1 MTPLLSGI
9 RVVDL
14 TSVIMGP
21 FATFQLGA
29 LGADVIKVEPPTGE
43 AVRHIGPMKSPL
55 MGAMFLNANRN
66 KRSICLDLKDE
77 QARHALHRIIAGADV
92 VVHNMRRRAAARLG
106 IDAATLQALNPRL
119 IHCTAVGFARGGP
132 YADDAAYDD
141 VVQALSGFAA
151 VNANAKGE
159 PRYIPQIAVDKI
171 SGLFIVE
178 GVLAALLH
186 RERTGEARAFEVTML
201 ECAAHFLLTEH
212 LQGQIY
218 DPPIGPPGYARLMNP
233 YRRPYPTKDGFVA
246 VLPYIDKHWEKI
258 LPIIGREDVLKE
270 DWFRTVTT
278 RSAKVRE
285 LYQMLDE
292 IMPSRTTEE
301 WLAAF
306 PRGRHPLRAG
316 QHARVAFRRPASDD
330 LGLLCRATRTRPKA
344 LCAPRAT
351 RSTSARPSPTAR
363 RRPMASIPA
372 RSSPRPASRPT
383 RSTASP
389 PPAPPVPPRSRGE
402 FSGRVGD
409 AG

>member
-1 MTPLLSGI
+1 VTPLLSGI
-9 RVVDL
+9 RIVDL

-66 KRSICLDLKDE
+66 KRSVCIDLKE
-77 QARHALHRIIAGADV
+77 KGGQAALHRIVAGADV
-92 VVHNMRRRAAARLG
+92 VVHNMRRRAAARVG

-119 IHCTAVGFARGGP
+119 IHCTAVGFARGGA

-212 LQGQIY
+212 LQGMIY
-218 DPPIGPPGYARLMNP
+218 EPPIGPPGYARLLNP
-233 YRRPYPTKDGFVA
+233 YRRPYPTKNGFVA

-258 LPIIGREDVLKE
+258 LPIIGREDVMKE

-278 RSAKVRE
+278 RSARVRD

-292 IMPSRTTEE
+292 VMPSRTTEE
-301 WLAAF
+301 WLVLFREADIPCGPVNTLDSLFHDPHLAGSGF
-306 PRGRHPLRAG
+306 FVEQQHPTEGRLCTTRHPLDFGPAEPD
-316 QHARVAFRRPASDD
+316 RPAPANGEHTREV
-330 LGLLCRATRTRPKA
+330 LAEAGL
-344 LCAPRAT
+344 
-351 RSTSARPSPTAR
+351 SADEIDRLAVAGAIGA
-363 RRPMASIPA
+363 AS
-372 RSSPRPASRPT
+372 
-383 RSTASP
+383 
-389 PPAPPVPPRSRGE
+389 
-402 FSGRVGD
+402 
-409 AG
+409 

>member
-9 RVVDL
+9 RVIDL

-21 FATFQLGA
+21 FATAQLGA

-66 KRSICLDLKDE
+66 KRSVCLDLKRED
-77 QARHALHRIIAGADV
+77 ARAALHRIVATADV
-92 VVHNMRRRAAARLG
+92 VVHNMRRTAACKIG
-106 IDAATLQALNPRL
+106 IDATTLQAINPRL
-119 IHCTAVGFARGGP
+119 VHCTAVGFARGGA
-132 YADDAAYDD
+132 YQDDAAYDD
-141 VVQALSGFAA
+141 VVQGLSGFAA

-233 YRRPYPTKDGFVA
+233 YRRPYPTRDGFIA
-246 VLPYIDKHWEKI
+246 VLPYIDKHWEKV
-258 LPIIGREDVLKE
+258 LPIIGRQDVLKE

-278 RSAKVRE
+278 RSANVRE
-285 LYQMLDE
+285 LYRMLDE
-292 IMPSRTTEE
+292 VMPSRTTDE
-301 WLAAF
+301 WLKLFRDADIPCGPVNTLDSLFEDPHLAGSGF
-306 PRGRHPLRAG
+306 FVAHDHPTEGPLRVTRHPIDFG
-316 QHARVAFRRPASDD
+316 PTEPDRPAPANGEHTREI
-330 LGLLCRATRTRPKA
+330 LREAGLAEVEIDA
-344 LCAPRAT
+344 LA
-351 RSTSARPSPTAR
+351 
-363 RRPMASIPA
+363 ASGA
-372 RSSPRPASRPT
+372 AGAAS
-383 RSTASP
+383 
-389 PPAPPVPPRSRGE
+389 
-402 FSGRVGD
+402 
-409 AG
+409 

>member
-1 MTPLLSGI
+1 VTPLLSGI
-9 RVVDL
+9 RIVDL

-21 FATFQLGA
+21 FATAQLGA
-29 LGADVIKVEPPTGE
+29 LGADVIKVEPPSGE
-43 AVRHIGPMKSPL
+43 AVRHVGPMKSPL

-66 KRSICLDLKDE
+66 KRSVCLDLKSPE
-77 QARHALHRIIAGADV
+77 AQRALRRIVATADV
-92 VVHNMRRRAAARLG
+92 VVHNMRRNAARRIG
-106 IDAATLQALNPRL
+106 VDAETLQTVNPRL
-119 IHCTAVGFARGGP
+119 VHCTAIGFGRGGA

-151 VNANAKGE
+151 VNANANGE

-171 SGLFIVE
+171 SGLFVVQ

-201 ECAAHFLLTEH
+201 ECAAHFLMTEH

-278 RSAKVRE
+278 RSANVRD
-285 LYQMLDE
+285 LYRMVDQV
-292 IMPSRTTEE
+292 MPTRTTDE
-301 WLAAF
+301 WLRLFRDADIPCGPVNTLETLFEDPHLAGSGF
-306 PRGRHPLRAG
+306 FVRQDHPTEGPLRVTRHPIDFGPAEPDRPAPVNG
-316 QHARVAFRRPASDD
+316 QHTREILREAGLGEAEIDALAAS
-330 LGLLCRATRTRPKA
+330 GAA
-344 LCAPRAT
+344 GA
-351 RSTSARPSPTAR
+351 
-363 RRPMASIPA
+363 AS
-372 RSSPRPASRPT
+372 
-383 RSTASP
+383 
-389 PPAPPVPPRSRGE
+389 
-402 FSGRVGD
+402 
-409 AG
+409 

>member
-21 FATFQLGA
+21 FATAQLGA
-29 LGADVIKVEPPTGE
+29 LGADIIKVEPPTGE

-55 MGAMFLNANRN
+55 MGAMFLNANCN
-66 KRSICLDLKDE
+66 KRSVCLDLKSSE
-77 QARHALHRIIAGADV
+77 AQRALQRIVATADV
-92 VVHNMRRRAAARLG
+92 VVHNMRRNAARKIG
-106 IDAATLQALNPRL
+106 IDAETLQAVNPRL
-119 IHCTAVGFARGGP
+119 VHCTAVGFGRGGA

-141 VVQALSGFAA
+141 VVQAMSGFAA
-151 VNANAKGE
+151 VNANARGE

-171 SGLFIVE
+171 SGLFVVE

-186 RERTGEARAFEVTML
+186 RERMGEARAFEVTML

-278 RSAKVRE
+278 RSANVRE
-285 LYQMLDE
+285 LYRMVDE
-292 IMPSRTTEE
+292 VMPTRTTEE
-301 WLAAF
+301 WLALFRQADIPCGPVNTLETLF
-306 PRGRHPLRAG
+306 EDPHLAGSGFFVEQDHPTEGRLRVTRHPIDFGVPEPDRPAPVNG
-316 QHARVAFRRPASDD
+316 QH
-330 LGLLCRATRTRPKA
+330 TREVLR
-344 LCAPRAT
+344 
-351 RSTSARPSPTAR
+351 
-363 RRPMASIPA
+363 
-372 RSSPRPASRPT
+372 
-383 RSTASP
+383 
-389 PPAPPVPPRSRGE
+389 
-402 FSGRVGD
+402 D
-409 AG
+409 AGLTEAEIDALAASGAAGAVS

>member
-9 RVVDL
+9 RIVDL

-66 KRSICLDLKDE
+66 KRSVCLDLKSPDA
-77 QARHALHRIIAGADV
+77 QKALHRIVAGADV
-92 VVHNMRRRAAARLG
+92 VVHNMRRNAARKVG

-119 IHCTAVGFARGGP
+119 IHCAAVGFARGGA
-132 YADDAAYDD
+132 YQDDAAYDD

-171 SGLFIVE
+171 SGMFIVQ

-186 RERTGEARAFEVTML
+186 RERTGQARAFEVTML
-201 ECAAHFLLTEH
+201 ECAAHFLMTEH

-218 DPPIGPPGYARLMNP
+218 DPPIGPAGYARLMNP

-258 LPIIGREDVLKE
+258 LPIIGRADVMKE

-278 RSAKVRE
+278 RSANVHE
-285 LYQMLDE
+285 LYRMVDE
-292 IMPSRTTEE
+292 VMPTRTTGE
-301 WLAAF
+301 WLELFREADIPCGPVNSLETLF
-306 PRGRHPLRAG
+306 DDPHLSGTGFFVEHEHPTEGRLRVTRHPIDFGPADPDRPAPANG
-316 QHARVAFRRPASDD
+316 QHTREILREAGLGEAEIDALAAS
-330 LGLLCRATRTRPKA
+330 GAA
-344 LCAPRAT
+344 GA
-351 RSTSARPSPTAR
+351 
-363 RRPMASIPA
+363 AS
-372 RSSPRPASRPT
+372 
-383 RSTASP
+383 
-389 PPAPPVPPRSRGE
+389 
-402 FSGRVGD
+402 
-409 AG
+409 

>member
-1 MTPLLSGI
+1 MTPLLSDV
-9 RVVDL
+9 RVIDL

-21 FATFQLGA
+21 FATAQLGA
-29 LGADVIKVEPPTGE
+29 LGADIIKVEPPTGE

-66 KRSICLDLKDE
+66 KRSICLDLKAPE
-77 QARHALHRIIAGADV
+77 ARDALHRIVATADV
-92 VVHNMRRRAAARLG
+92 VVHNMRRSAARRLG

-119 IHCTAVGFARGGP
+119 VHCTAVGFAQGGA

-151 VNANAKGE
+151 VNANANGE

-218 DPPIGPPGYARLMNP
+218 DPPISPPGYARLLNP

-246 VLPYIDKHWEKI
+246 VLPYIDKHWERI

-270 DWFRTVTT
+270 NWFRSVTS
-278 RSAKVRE
+278 RSANVHE
-285 LYQMLDE
+285 LYRMLDE
-292 IMPSRTTEE
+292 VMPTRTTEE
-301 WLAAF
+301 WLSLFRKADIPCGPVNTLETLFDDPHLAGSGF
-306 PRGRHPLRAG
+306 FTTEQHPTEGTLRVPRHPLDFG
-316 QHARVAFRRPASDD
+316 KIDPDRPAPAIGEHTHEVLAEAGYSSAEID
-330 LGLLCRATRTRPKA
+330 A
-344 LCAPRAT
+344 LFQRG
-351 RSTSARPSPTAR
+351 TAG
-363 RRPMASIPA
+363 AA
-372 RSSPRPASRPT
+372 L
-383 RSTASP
+383 
-389 PPAPPVPPRSRGE
+389 
-402 FSGRVGD
+402 
-409 AG
+409 

>member
-9 RVVDL
+9 RIVDL

-21 FATFQLGA
+21 FATGQLGA
-29 LGADVIKVEPPTGE
+29 LGADIVKIEPPTGE

-66 KRSICLDLKDE
+66 KRSVCLDLKQPE
-77 QARHALHRIIAGADV
+77 AQHALQRIVAGADV
-92 VVHNMRRRAAARLG
+92 VVHNMRRHAARKVG
-106 IDAATLQALNPRL
+106 VDAPTLQAVNPRL
-119 IHCTAVGFARGGP
+119 IHCTAVGFAKEGE

-201 ECAAHFLLTEH
+201 ECAAHFLMMEH

-246 VLPYIDKHWEKI
+246 VLPYIDKHWDKI

-285 LYQMLDE
+285 LYQMVDE
-292 IMPSRTTEE
+292 AMPSRTTEE
-301 WLAAF
+301 WLKLFREADIPCGPVNTLETLF
-306 PRGRHPLRAG
+306 EDPHLKGSSFFVEHEHPTEGRLRVTRHPVDFGPA
-316 QHARVAFRRPASDD
+316 QPDRPAPANGEHTREILREAGLSDAEID
-330 LGLLCRATRTRPKA
+330 VLATSGA
-344 LCAPRAT
+344 AGA
-351 RSTSARPSPTAR
+351 
-363 RRPMASIPA
+363 AS
-372 RSSPRPASRPT
+372 
-383 RSTASP
+383 
-389 PPAPPVPPRSRGE
+389 
-402 FSGRVGD
+402 
-409 AG
+409 